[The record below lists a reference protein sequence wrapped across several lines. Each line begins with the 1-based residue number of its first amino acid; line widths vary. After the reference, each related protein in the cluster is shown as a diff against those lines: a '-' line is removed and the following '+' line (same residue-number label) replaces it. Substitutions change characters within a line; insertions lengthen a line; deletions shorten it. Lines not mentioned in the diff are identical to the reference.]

1 MWVYATITIYNGQN
15 EIDHKFE
22 AKTRIDD
29 TEDVYEAMEDATRL
43 WLYLFKD
50 FGKFVEVDDVYA

>member
-1 MWVYATITIYNGQN
+1 MWVYGTITIGNGQN
-15 EIDHKFE
+15 EIVHRFE
-22 AKTRIDD
+22 AKTWIDD

-43 WLYLFKD
+43 WLYLFRD